1 MHPDVPDLSGSPT
14 AVISWLLSA
23 PKWEVRE
30 KGIQGRVLY
39 VIKNIISMTL
49 YYFCFKKSSLV

>member
-1 MHPDVPDLSGSPT
+1 MHLVKMILSDCQMHPDVPDLSGSPT

-30 KGIQGRVLY
+30 KGIQGHILY
-39 VIKNIISMTL
+39 VIRIL
-49 YYFCFKKSSLV
+49 LV